1 MIRFLK
7 LKRTLLA
14 AGIAVVLVGG
24 TIGLAVA
31 QQAPTPTPPNT
42 PGQGQARGQA
52 FLDALARQLGIT
64 TDRLQQAITAAR
76 TEVGLPA
83 NGEHRGPRPGGRP
96 GCR

>member
-1 MIRFLK
+1 MMRFLK

-31 QQAPTPTPPNT
+31 QQAPTPTPTNT

-52 FLDALARQLGIT
+52 FLDALARQLGSRIG
-64 TDRLQQAITAAR
+64 RF
-76 TEVGLPA
+76 
-83 NGEHRGPRPGGRP
+83 RG
-96 GCR
+96 